1 MRKYRHK
8 ALQQA
13 RDASGGDSEAATGSA
28 GDEGEKEVE
37 DELEIE
43 DVNGGT
49 RRVSMVPTPCT
60 CGLASTK
67 RDLAPQGLAQGN
79 AGEELD
85 KLSGGSEQSQRSEEQ
100 VNVLPK

>member
-8 ALQQA
+8 ALQQD
-13 RDASGGDSEAATGSA
+13 RDASGGDSEAANGSTRGA
-28 GDEGEKEVE
+28 GEKEVE

-49 RRVSMVPTPCT
+49 RRVSMIPPPCN
-60 CGLASTK
+60 CASASAK
-67 RDLAPQGLAQGN
+67 RDLAPQALAQGH

-85 KLSGGSEQSQRSEEQ
+85 KLFEGSEQSQRSEEQ